1 MNEKE
6 MWKAFCESAGIPEDT
21 EYEAWA
27 FGDDSDKL
35 AELVKDGIKTG
46 TSSAYEIYEIE
57 GEPIPQEGEYNAI
70 LDSKDQAVC
79 VTKTLRVYVV
89 PFCKVDARHA
99 RLEGEGD
106 LSLEY
111 WRKVHEAFFTNVLA
125 DFGLSFN
132 ETMPVVCEEFELVY
146 PTVADRCQ

>member
-21 EYEAWA
+21 KYEAWA

-35 AELVKDGIKTG
+35 AGLVKDGIKTG
-46 TSSAYEIYEIE
+46 TSSAYEIYELE
-57 GEPIPQEGEYNAI
+57 GEAIPVEGEYNVI
-70 LDSKDQAVC
+70 LDSREQAVC
-79 VTKTLRVYVV
+79 VTKTVRVYVV
-89 PFCKVDARHA
+89 PFCEVDARHA

-111 WRKVHEAFFTNVLA
+111 WRRVHDAFFTNDLA
-125 DFGLSFN
+125 SSGLTFN
-132 ETMPVVCEEFELVY
+132 ERTPVVCEEFIKVF
-146 PTVADRCQ
+146 

>member
-1 MNEKE
+1 MLILNEKE
-6 MWKAFCESAGIPEDT
+6 MWKAFCESAGISEDT

-46 TSSAYEIYEIE
+46 TSSAYEIYELE
-57 GEPIPQEGEYNAI
+57 GEALPIEGEYNVI
-70 LDSKDQAVC
+70 LDSRGQAVC
-79 VTKTLRVYVV
+79 VTKTVRVYVV
-89 PFCKVDARHA
+89 PFCEVDARHA

-111 WRKVHEAFFTNVLA
+111 WRRVHDAFFTTDLA
-125 DFGLSFN
+125 ASGLTFN
-132 ETMPVVCEEFELVY
+132 EMTPIVCEEFIKVF
-146 PTVADRCQ
+146 

>member
-6 MWKAFCESAGIPEDT
+6 MWKAFCEESGVREDT
-21 EYEAWA
+21 PYEAWA

-35 AELVKDGIKTG
+35 ASLVKDGIKTG
-46 TSSAYEIYEIE
+46 TSSAYEIYELE
-57 GEPIPQEGEYNAI
+57 GEPIPVEGEYNVI
-70 LDSKDQAVC
+70 LDSREQAVC

-89 PFCKVDARHA
+89 PFCEVDARHA
-99 RLEGEGD
+99 KLEGEGD

-111 WRKVHEAFFTNVLA
+111 WRKVHEAFFSADLA
-125 DFGLSFN
+125 NSGLSFSEN
-132 ETMPVVCEEFELVY
+132 TPVVCEEFELVY

>member
-6 MWKAFCESAGIPEDT
+6 MWNAFCASSGIPEDT

-46 TSSAYEIYEIE
+46 TSSAYEIYALE
-57 GEPIPQEGEYNAI
+57 GEDIPIEGEYNVI
-70 LDSKDQAVC
+70 LDSRDRAVC
-79 VTKTLRVYVV
+79 VTKTVRVYVT
-89 PFCKVDARHA
+89 PFCKVDSRHA

-111 WRKVHEAFFTNVLA
+111 WRRVHEAFFTADLA
-125 DFGLSFN
+125 SSGLSFD
-132 ETMPVVCEEFELVY
+132 EMTPIVCEEFVK
-146 PTVADRCQ
+146 VF